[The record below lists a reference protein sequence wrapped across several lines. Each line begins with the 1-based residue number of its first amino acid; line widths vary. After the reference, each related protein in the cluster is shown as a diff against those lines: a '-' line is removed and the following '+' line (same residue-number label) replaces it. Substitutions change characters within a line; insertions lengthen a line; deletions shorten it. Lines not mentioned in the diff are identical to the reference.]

1 MSKLLL
7 IHVTAALTL
16 LLGSTASAQ
25 DACCAVTAVSPDGQ
39 ITAAEVK
46 GARKFQFRI
55 TQRALMRSLRVG
67 SPVYA
72 NFENGQVSLDGKR
85 ACCTILR
92 ISTAAGSAG
101 DRKPAAA
108 TPAPPAAASG
118 MPDATAPAKR
128 PPPETPLPAKP
139 ASTAPA
145 DVSQYASVLA
155 GSSLPQLT
163 FGPPQDVYSSDWR
176 SAARRVAQ
184 LQNKSVRQLSGNDD
198 IARAAGLP
206 QPVKDVL
213 WLHARTLDAHELD
226 SYIVVP
232 ELAQAWAAELPDEMK
247 QFLRKVAT
255 DDGKKKKKGCS
266 TKHISTGC
274 VKNEVEQT
282 VDDLTRA
289 ARKAWQDTVDEW
301 GRLMSHVD
309 DVQACF
315 EEKRR
320 SASVPLR
327 FDISPT
333 IGLSFEKDGKSS
345 NKHGGASGNVKGSVT
360 LGVPVRVDAV
370 AKLDVFYI
378 PCLPF
383 AVRPRSLGA
392 DGGLEVEGLINARI
406 DADGEF
412 HQYFTVPPA
421 GGMQIPVA
429 VIPVILGGI
438 PIAVLDISVYLDG
451 TLQIDGR
458 GSLDGN
464 LKLQSVQASR
474 FSFECSGHGCELD
487 SRGVPAPATAAESFQ
502 FNGRINVKPA
512 IYSAL
517 QLSLNYNMLNARA
530 GPQPYLLGDIRG
542 CLAGN
547 ATQSTDGSSSSAAFH
562 ALTADIDW
570 GVELR
575 AEALAGG
582 QKVAGRNWKL
592 DQRHLHFQ
600 DLANSSAL
608 LPSVTNMSQPA
619 AGQPAAF
626 TLKMPTCYPYNESMQ
641 YRVQWTGS
649 ASTSAAAPA
658 SAANLPSVRL
668 ARSSGNA
675 PSSCTQKSAQQ
686 GSCEGAPL
694 NDTILYLAWPESG
707 DYTLTVSPQQDKHGR
722 KFDSSSSETQV
733 IINIK

>member
-1 MSKLLL
+1 MRKMQFIPLA
-7 IHVTAALTL
+7 AALAL
-16 LLGSTASAQ
+16 LLGSAASAQ
-25 DACCAVTAVSPDGQ
+25 NACCAVTAVSPGGQ

-55 TQRALMRSLRVG
+55 TQRSLMRSVRVG

-72 NFENGQVSLDGKR
+72 NFDNGQVSLDGKR
-85 ACCTILR
+85 TCCTILR
-92 ISTAAGSAG
+92 VSTTASAAGSRSPSA
-101 DRKPAAA
+101 
-108 TPAPPAAASG
+108 
-118 MPDATAPAKR
+118 ATAPARAPGAANEAAPAKS
-128 PPPETPLPAKP
+128 PPPQKAPPAKSA
-139 ASTAPA
+139 ASAAT
-145 DVSQYASVLA
+145 DISQYASVLA
-155 GSSLPQLT
+155 SSSLPRLT
-163 FGPPQDVYSSDWR
+163 FGPPQDISSPDWR
-176 SAARRVAQ
+176 AAAQRVVQ
-184 LQNKSVRQLSGNDD
+184 LQNKSVRQLRGNDD
-198 IARAAGLP
+198 IARATGLP
-206 QPVKDVL
+206 QSVKDVL

-232 ELAQAWAAELPDEMK
+232 ELARAWAAELPDEMK

-266 TKHISTGC
+266 TSHISTGC

-289 ARKAWQDTVDEW
+289 ARKAWKDTVDEW

-327 FDISPT
+327 FDIAPT
-333 IGLSFEKDGKSS
+333 IGFSFEKDGKSG

-412 HQYFTVPPA
+412 DQHFAVPPT

-429 VIPVILGGI
+429 VIPVILGGV

-464 LKLQSVQASR
+464 LKLRSVQASR
-474 FSFECSGHGCELD
+474 FSFECSGHGCKLD
-487 SRGVPAPATAAESFQ
+487 SKGVPAPATAAESFQ
-502 FNGRINVKPA
+502 LNGRINVKPA

-517 QLSLNYNMLNARA
+517 QLGLNYNVLNARA

-547 ATQSTDGSSSSAAFH
+547 AAQSTGGSASSEAFH

-575 AEALAGG
+575 AEAMAGG
-582 QKVAGRNWKL
+582 QKVAGQNWKL
-592 DQRHLHFQ
+592 DRRHLHFQ

-608 LPSVTNMSQPA
+608 LPSVTGMAESA

-626 TLKMPTCYPYNESMQ
+626 TLKMPTCYPYEDSMQ
-641 YRVQWTGS
+641 YRVQWTGT
-649 ASTSAAAPA
+649 ASTSAAAPT
-658 SAANLPSVRL
+658 SAASLRGARL
-668 ARSSGNA
+668 GRSSGNYS
-675 PSSCTQKSAQQ
+675 PSSCTQQSAQQ

-694 NDTILYLAWPESG
+694 NDTMLYLAWPESG
-707 DYTLTVSPQQDKHGR
+707 DYKLTVSPQQDRHGR
-722 KFDSSSSETQV
+722 KFDSSRSGTQV
-733 IINIK
+733 TINVK